1 MRCAILFLFFLN
13 KNRVLERGEK
23 KEESSREI
31 GRAHV

>member
-23 KEESSREI
+23 KEESSR
-31 GRAHV
+31 GKWQCA